1 MPIDGIPVDSKEI
14 EELCSK
20 CRKPLTLRT
29 FLNLQRKERI
39 FAIQCK
45 NCRTEPVQINAF
57 KEGQNSSQ
65 LKEYLPKEQTFI
77 TKKPR

>member
-14 EELCSK
+14 EERCSK

-39 FAIQCK
+39 FAVQCK
-45 NCRTEPVQINAF
+45 NCGTEPVQINSF

-65 LKEYLPKEQTFI
+65 LKEFLPKEQTFI
-77 TKKPR
+77 TKRPR

>member
-14 EELCSK
+14 EERCSK

-45 NCRTEPVQINAF
+45 NCGTEPVPINSF
-57 KEGQNSSQ
+57 DERKNSNQ
-65 LKEYLPKEQTFI
+65 LKEFLPKEQTFI